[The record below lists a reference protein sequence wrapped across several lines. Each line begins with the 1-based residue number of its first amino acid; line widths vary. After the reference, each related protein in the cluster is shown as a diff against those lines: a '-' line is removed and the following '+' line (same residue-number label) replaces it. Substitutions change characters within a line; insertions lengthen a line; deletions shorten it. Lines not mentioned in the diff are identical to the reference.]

1 MHDGTSSWPFILSGQ
16 SERGSQEEDQ
26 LLAGHPTIMA
36 AGILLCPV
44 CRPCCFYL
52 SVSPCLWICPSGL
65 NIHLVPEGDVLYW
78 FWGNALQDIFSSIG
92 GSLLFHTLI
101 CLNWTGWDR
110 APFNEYFVLLF
121 VSVFYRFW
129 QSKPIWHFWVSPSC
143 CIPHMPD
150 AWCLP
155 MHHEEEAK
163 RISWGWSF

>member
-1 MHDGTSSWPFILSGQ
+1 
-16 SERGSQEEDQ
+16 
-26 LLAGHPTIMA
+26 MA

-101 CLNWTGWDR
+101 CLNWTGWGR

-121 VSVFYRFW
+121 VFVFYRFW
-129 QSKPIWHFWVSPSC
+129 QSTPIWHFWVSPSC

-150 AWCLP
+150 ACQCITRRRRSGLVEVRVFKLLRASWEFLIGFRWRAINSLLYAILR
-155 MHHEEEAK
+155 HEAIN
-163 RISWGWSF
+163 RCP